1 VLTID
6 AGLLSDTAIQRTH
19 IIVLEFCFDMLRYS
33 MKRRRRNLLWI
44 MLCNVKLSID
54 YMWEV

>member
-6 AGLLSDTAIQRTH
+6 AGLLSDTAIQGTN

-33 MKRRRRNLLWI
+33 MKKKK
-44 MLCNVKLSID
+44 KLSVD
-54 YMWEV
+54 YTVQCKTFHRLYVGSL